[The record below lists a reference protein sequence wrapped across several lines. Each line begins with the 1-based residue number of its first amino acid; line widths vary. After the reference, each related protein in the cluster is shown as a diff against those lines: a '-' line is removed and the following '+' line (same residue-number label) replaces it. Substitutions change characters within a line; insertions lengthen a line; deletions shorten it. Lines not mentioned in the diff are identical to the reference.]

1 MIKECKVLINND
13 AVTVFK
19 YGDAEVQVPS
29 IGRDAKT
36 VKVVVDK
43 GTYKVV
49 DDDYKEPV
57 KVEKPKQEKQVK
69 KAIAKE
75 EVEEE
80 QEEAETADK

>member
-1 MIKECKVLINND
+1 MIKECKVLINNE

-19 YGDAEVQVPS
+19 YGDVEVQVPS

-36 VKVVVDK
+36 VKVVADN

-57 KVEKPKQEKQVK
+57 KVEKPKQDKQVK